1 MRAVDLFAGCGG
13 LSLGLEMAGFEE
25 SIAVEKSEMAAETH
39 FRNFR
44 HRDAEW
50 SNELWVEVRGAP
62 HARQA
67 RDFGTVIADI
77 WDVVGDPVENR
88 RKRDRSA
95 LTEAMQYFIE
105 FGPDVVAGGPPCQ
118 GFSMAGRRNPTDLR
132 NKLPWAF
139 LEFVRLTKP
148 RAVIIENV
156 VGINRAFRKAGA
168 DAPFEQL
175 RQALEITGP
184 GYVVQPVELN
194 AKHYGIPQNRPRM
207 MLLAIQRQIAEEL
220 DIAPPSPEP
229 WSSSAHVLGRE
240 NPDPSPLVPLPT
252 TSTENEWITAGD
264 ALADLNETTY
274 NMPPEETAYQ
284 DSRLH
289 YARSM
294 RFDPRGTVP
303 ERPINHVLRRHTDRV
318 RERFVLYGYLRDWG
332 IPNSILAIPSRE
344 DEPRARAMIRSMVG
358 DRAKPDD
365 LGFNGQSLA
374 DVIFDLQTKKHTQR
388 AINPDA
394 PAPTVVTLPDDY
406 IHPASPRIMTVREL
420 ARFQSFPDWFEFRN
434 KETTGSD
441 RRRYEVPQYSQVGNA
456 VPPRL
461 GEVVGRQIAGLL
473 SGRRGVVSEAYGEYA
488 GRLRASA

>member
-44 HRDAEW
+44 HRGAEW
-50 SNELWVEVRGAP
+50 SDELWKQVRTAS
-62 HARQA
+62 HARQV

-88 RKRDRSA
+88 REGSRSA
-95 LTEAMQYFIE
+95 LTGAMQHFIDFE
-105 FGPDVVAGGPPCQ
+105 PDVVAGGPPCQ
-118 GFSMAGRRNPTDLR
+118 GFSMAGRRNPADLR

-175 RQALEITGP
+175 RQALEITGL

-194 AKHYGIPQNRPRM
+194 AKHYGIAQNRPRM
-207 MLLAIQRQIAEEL
+207 MLLAIRR
-220 DIAPPSPEP
+220 DIADDLHIEPPSPEP
-229 WSSSAHVLGRE
+229 WSSTAYIQGRN

-252 TSTENEWITAGD
+252 NPTEDDWITAGE
-264 ALADLNETTY
+264 ALADLDDTSY
-274 NMPPEETAYQ
+274 SLPADPSAY
-284 DSRLH
+284 RGH
-289 YARSM
+289 RFAYAQSM
-294 RFDPRGTVP
+294 RFDPRGDAP
-303 ERPINHVLRRHTDRV
+303 ERPLNHVLRRHTERV

-332 IPNSILAIPSRE
+332 IPNSILSIPGRE
-344 DEPRARAMIRSMVG
+344 DEAEARARIRSMLG

-365 LGFNGQSLA
+365 LGTGGQSLA

-406 IHPASPRIMTVREL
+406 IHPTSPRIMTVREL

-461 GEVVGRQIAGLL
+461 GEVVGRQIARLL
-473 SGRRGVVSEAYGEYA
+473 SGQREAASEAHGEYS
-488 GRLRASA
+488 GHLRASA